1 MTTNTEQAVELK
13 PCPFCGG
20 DAEMDTR
27 QGYTNYFNGRPE
39 TGIAI
44 YCRACGVQQMIC
56 RGDVPDVEPE
66 HVIELWN
73 RRALLSQEAKKDR
86 DDGWQDIATAPKDGT
101 EILLRRGERVGAAA
115 WVEWEKRASE
125 YHANGTYLGEY
136 VQDGGASWTI
146 GLDGNSWD
154 GERKPTHWRPLPA
167 PPAPSEGEAS

>member
-1 MTTNTEQAVELK
+1 MTTNTEQAVERIAQGLK
-13 PCPFCGG
+13 GWARDMYTVSG
-20 DAEMDTR
+20 IDEADLAMLHEAADT
-27 QGYTNYFNGRPE
+27 
-39 TGIAI
+39 
-44 YCRACGVQQMIC
+44 
-56 RGDVPDVEPE
+56 
-66 HVIELWN
+66 
-73 RRALLSQEAKKDR
+73 LLSQEAKKDR

>member
-1 MTTNTEQAVELK
+1 MADLA

-73 RRALLSQEAKKDR
+73 RRALLPGKADREAVARLVEAAKEMDR
-86 DDGWQDIATAPKDGT
+86 WALV
-101 EILLRRGERVGAAA
+101 ILSAVNYSDKPHVEAVGKAIRGLRAA
-115 WVEWEKRASE
+115 
-125 YHANGTYLGEY
+125 L
-136 VQDGGASWTI
+136 
-146 GLDGNSWD
+146 
-154 GERKPTHWRPLPA
+154 